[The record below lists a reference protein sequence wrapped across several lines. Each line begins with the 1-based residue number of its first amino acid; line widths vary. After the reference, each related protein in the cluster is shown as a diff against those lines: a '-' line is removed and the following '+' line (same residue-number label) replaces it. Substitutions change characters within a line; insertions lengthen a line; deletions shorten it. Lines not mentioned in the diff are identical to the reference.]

1 MEIYILET
9 GTPQLAIIKE
19 SFDNGP
25 LLLNEQR
32 LDLLENVEVLLNSST
47 MTTYGT
53 GDAVS
58 KSSSGSMI
66 GRGVLGAVIAGPTF
80 GLVAALSGEKKT
92 TIQNVSTEV
101 VNLEVTIKLTFSN
114 NFILNALIK
123 DQETYQFLLSMI
135 TTQPMKEEDYFH
147 GYELE
152 KQKLLRLKAEESEKK
167 LIWEEVDKTMKLYD
181 ASNSYTPTCIMF
193 SIVGCLIGL
202 YYEYIIIGVILGF
215 LFGHLYEDIKKN
227 KNQDKR
233 LALFNQLKSE
243 KKT

>member
-1 MEIYILET
+1 MEIYTLET

-32 LDLLENVEVLLNSST
+32 LDLLENVEILLNSST

-53 GDAVS
+53 GSAVTT
-58 KSSSGSMI
+58 SSSGSMI
-66 GRGVLGAVIAGPTF
+66 GRGIVGAVIAGPTV
-80 GLVAALSGEKKT
+80 GLVAALSGKKNT
-92 TIQNVSTEV
+92 TSQNVSTEV
-101 VNLEVTIKLTFSN
+101 VNLEVTIKLTFSD

-167 LIWEEVDKTMKLYD
+167 LIWGKVDETMKLYD
-181 ASNSYTPTCIMF
+181 ASNSYTLTCIMC
-193 SIVGCLIGL
+193 SIIGGLIGL
-202 YYEYIIIGVILGF
+202 YYEYIIVGVILGF

-227 KNQDKR
+227 RNQDKR